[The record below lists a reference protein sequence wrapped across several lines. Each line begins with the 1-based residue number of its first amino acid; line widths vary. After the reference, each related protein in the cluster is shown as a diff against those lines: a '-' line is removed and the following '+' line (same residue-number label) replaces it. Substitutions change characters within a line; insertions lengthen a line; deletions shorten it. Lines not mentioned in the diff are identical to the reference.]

1 MSAGNAENDNPY
13 TSEAANLPTT
23 QSTGYIHNI
32 EPQFNDSHPSAQ
44 QQQQPAPVIDYTA
57 PQQPYFIN
65 PCNNNNAQ
73 TVELPNSGYVGNQ
86 GAFVLNLDF
95 LKSISG
101 ILNIIAIVSLYFVF
115 HVLNSVFDLDIFM
128 GGFLNFKYSAT
139 FNSDSFHHKI
149 ILK

>member
-13 TSEAANLPTT
+13 TSEAANFPTT

-95 LKSISG
+95 LKSIPG
-101 ILNIIAIVSLYFVF
+101 ILNIIAIVSLIIFCFSCFKFSLRFRYFYGWF
-115 HVLNSVFDLDIFM
+115 S
-128 GGFLNFKYSAT
+128 
-139 FNSDSFHHKI
+139 
-149 ILK
+149 